1 MSGGVGMNIKS
12 ELKYA
17 VGMAERRVVEAS
29 TIGKAESARQAEATY
44 RSMTACVREV
54 KKHQNNILNAIED
67 STAMEAKQVMSLL
80 VTVTDWQYRAG
91 EDLKRFGVSQEQVDR
106 IAGEVLR

>member
-1 MSGGVGMNIKS
+1 
-12 ELKYA
+12 
-17 VGMAERRVVEAS
+17 
-29 TIGKAESARQAEATY
+29 
-44 RSMTACVREV
+44 
-54 KKHQNNILNAIED
+54 
-67 STAMEAKQVMSLL
+67 MSLL